1 MDEKWK
7 IAYVLSKQ
15 LPTARSILSDYGRLP
30 LDEELR
36 MALEAALRP
45 ILARRLAQ
53 LDKSGESDAMS
64 AARLLVAAYR
74 RGEERGGY
82 VDWEDVDR
90 AYEEALKA
98 VEKAD
103 RP

>member
-7 IAYVLSKQ
+7 ISYVLSKQ
-15 LPTARSILSDYGRLP
+15 LPRACEVLTDHGSFP

-36 MALEAALRP
+36 TVLEAALRP
-45 ILARRLAQ
+45 VLERRLAR
-53 LDKSGESDAMS
+53 LDESGESDAMS

-74 RGEERGGY
+74 RGKERGGA
-82 VDWEDVDR
+82 VAWDDIDR

-98 VEKAD
+98 VEKTG
-103 RP
+103 RS